1 MKIRAHHLLCMQ
13 GFQGYGYSE
22 EFSQNLAR
30 IIDILISDN
39 KQEIEI
45 IAECDIICSC
55 CPHLLE
61 GKCFKNPMADA
72 EIREMDIKVLE
83 KLELE
88 SGIIFEAHE
97 IFTLINKKLS
107 AIDVHSICGNCRWK
121 DKCLWFLEK
130 SQK

>member
-13 GFQGYGYSE
+13 GFQGYGYSK
-22 EFSQNLAR
+22 EFSQNMAK
-30 IIDILISDN
+30 IIDILNSDD

-72 EIREMDIKVLE
+72 EIIEMDLKVLE
-83 KLELE
+83 KLGLE
-88 SGIIFEAHE
+88 SGIIFEANE
-97 IFTLINKKLS
+97 IFTLINETLNS
-107 AIDVHSICGNCRWK
+107 DNIHSICRNCRWK

-130 SQK
+130 PQK